1 MSKNSID
8 PLRVVLPAVRQKS
21 AVAPDGAPV
30 SPDPTA
36 TATPRVKKGKQKKKK
51 GGYADMMAEAMQKKD
66 MTDEERAAEAQARL
80 AAKLV
85 APDKI
90 VKGNRGLDRI

>member
-1 MSKNSID
+1 M
-8 PLRVVLPAVRQKS
+8 PLPDDAQEDRLVRQIS
-21 AVAPDGAPV
+21 AVAPSGAPV
-30 SPDPTA
+30 APDPAA
-36 TATPRVKKGKQKKKK
+36 TASPRAMRAKQKKKKK
-51 GGYADMMAEAMQKKD
+51 GGYADMMAEAMQRRD
-66 MTDEERAAEAQARL
+66 LTDAERAAEAQARL

>member
-1 MSKNSID
+1 
-8 PLRVVLPAVRQKS
+8 
-21 AVAPDGAPV
+21 
-30 SPDPTA
+30 
-36 TATPRVKKGKQKKKK
+36 
-51 GGYADMMAEAMQKKD
+51 MMAEAMQRRD
-66 MTDEERAAEAQARL
+66 LTGAERAAEAQARL